1 MPRRKL
7 TPKLKKEIKLIAVRI
22 EAEYKNKLK
31 YGTKYTH
38 SYLNGLGLPPWLA
51 AILNSSIDHTG
62 NLLDNHPEIV
72 LGLALGG
79 YAAARIE
86 ADPPTAIAMA
96 LAGSAAFIGLKSD
109 SEAVG
114 IASMLT
120 ITTNIALI
128 IKGKTT
134 DTKPAYEV
142 DWDSFEAV
150 STQLDSINE
159 DIHLLSVQDKEIPP
173 NLVMMRDQFAKRQTA
188 LKIQAENELIR
199 KSLKSYVLER

>member
-1 MPRRKL
+1 MTKALSASEKRIIKSIRFR
-7 TPKLKKEIKLIAVRI
+7 TEEEIKA
-22 EAEYKNKLK
+22 KLK
-31 YGTKYTH
+31 YTAKH
-38 SYLNGLGLPPWLA
+38 AHVYLKGLGLPPWLA
-51 AILNSSIDHTG
+51 AILNSSIDHVG
-62 NLLDNHPEIV
+62 NLFDSHPEIA
-72 LGLALGG
+72 LGLILGG

-86 ADPPTAIAMA
+86 ADSPTAIAMA

-120 ITTNIALI
+120 ITTDIALI

-142 DWDSFEAV
+142 DWNSFEAV
-150 STQLDSINE
+150 SAQLNSINE

-173 NLVMMRDQFAKRQTA
+173 SLVMMRDQFAKRQIA

-199 KSLKSYVLER
+199 KSLKSYVPKR